1 MPDVSKWN
9 ASKVKNMKYCV
20 TQKAIAEMLELIN
33 KGQIDLYPPYQ
44 QYFVWTLKD
53 QKQLIDSII
62 LGYPLPNF
70 IISLRKDGTYEM
82 VDGQQRNLKAPEGKV
97 LESKVSD
104 DKIEAVNML
113 HSYTHNIINLC
124 DTEDSV
130 TVMYWNEI
138 FNSNKVEAYFEKV

>member
-1 MPDVSKWN
+1 
-9 ASKVKNMKYCV
+9 MKYCV

-33 KGQIDLYPPYQ
+33 KDQIDLYPPYQ

-104 DKIEAVNML
+104 DKIEAVDML

>member
-1 MPDVSKWN
+1 
-9 ASKVKNMKYCV
+9 MKYCV

-33 KGQIDLYPPYQ
+33 KDQKDLYPPYQ

-53 QKQLIDSII
+53 QRQLIDSII

-104 DKIEAVNML
+104 DKIEAVDML

>member
-1 MPDVSKWN
+1 
-9 ASKVKNMKYCV
+9 MKYCV

-138 FNSNKVEAYFEKV
+138 FNSNKVEDYFEKV

>member
-1 MPDVSKWN
+1 
-9 ASKVKNMKYCV
+9 MKYCV

-33 KGQIDLYPPYQ
+33 KDQKDLYPPYQ

-104 DKIEAVNML
+104 DKIEAVDML

>member
-1 MPDVSKWN
+1 
-9 ASKVKNMKYCV
+9 MKYCV

>member
-1 MPDVSKWN
+1 
-9 ASKVKNMKYCV
+9 MKYCV

-33 KGQIDLYPPYQ
+33 KDQIDLCPPYQ
-44 QYFVWTLKD
+44 QYFVWTLKN

-104 DKIEAVNML
+104 DKIEAVDML